1 MNVVKY
7 SVCYI
12 SGVTTM
18 LSEKDFEPYSVVDDF
33 WEVLCMLDVIT
44 YSEWSSMW
52 ERLDTVY
59 MSKYEFNIKIKGY
72 REQ

>member
-59 MSKYEFNIKIKGY
+59 MSKYEFNIKIRGY

>member
-18 LSEKDFEPYSVVDDF
+18 LSEKDFEPYSIVDAF

-44 YSEWSSMW
+44 YLEWSSVW

-59 MSKYEFNIKIKGY
+59 MSKYEFNIKIRGY